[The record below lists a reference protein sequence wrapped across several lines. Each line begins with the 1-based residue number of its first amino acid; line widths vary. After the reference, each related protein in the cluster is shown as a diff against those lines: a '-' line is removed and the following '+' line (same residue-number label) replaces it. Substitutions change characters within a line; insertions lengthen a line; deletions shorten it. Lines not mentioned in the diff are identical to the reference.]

1 MPNRVVTVALL
12 WLFVCV
18 MCTGQG
24 PESDLQTLREIL
36 VELRAIHEDMRA
48 SEATELLVAELQIQQ
63 GAVNRA
69 TEGTYNAQAK
79 IKRINQDQEHADA
92 DLDRLEKAQENATD
106 PDLRNGIAQEIER
119 LKSSL
124 TALKK
129 SERDWNTTLLD
140 REQRLQNAQDR
151 LADIQSQLDSALA
164 RLGPAPKGAE
174 NR

>member
-1 MPNRVVTVALL
+1 
-12 WLFVCV
+12 

-79 IKRINQDQEHADA
+79 INEINQDQEHADA
-92 DLDRLEKAQENATD
+92 DLDRLEKA
-106 PDLRNGIAQEIER
+106 
-119 LKSSL
+119 
-124 TALKK
+124 
-129 SERDWNTTLLD
+129 
-140 REQRLQNAQDR
+140 
-151 LADIQSQLDSALA
+151 
-164 RLGPAPKGAE
+164 
-174 NR
+174 